1 MEKTKRTQAQPAG
14 ELKKRPYRS
23 SPERIALIFF
33 PSSASSRRMDASAQG
48 CGRPRSSITVPR
60 MGTSFTRGSMVLQ
73 FKTANKK
80 GQFKVNCRFTHFSCT
95 WNRKQKTGNV
105 YCFCTDSSE
114 RTRSVETG
122 PERSLASGSP
132 FRLTFVFFWHKS
144 IGEVRGVGTSL
155 LSGKTTSNMFVF
167 FLPRFVVSCILK
179 DLWFLL
185 VGNGVY
191 KAGHS
196 H

>member
-132 FRLTFVFFWHKS
+132 FRLTFVFF
-144 IGEVRGVGTSL
+144 
-155 LSGKTTSNMFVF
+155 
-167 FLPRFVVSCILK
+167 
-179 DLWFLL
+179 
-185 VGNGVY
+185 
-191 KAGHS
+191 
-196 H
+196 